1 MAGKGKWG
9 RKGWTAGALIVLIL
23 CGLLAWNGPRL
34 LARAQLGA
42 AYGARL
48 GCSCRYVEGRAM
60 GSCADDKAP
69 GMALV
74 RLEDLAESRAV
85 KASVP
90 LLASRTARF
99 RPGWGC
105 LLDPVG

>member
-1 MAGKGKWG
+1 MAGERKWN
-9 RKGWTAGALIVLIL
+9 RIGWASAAIVLIL
-23 CGLLAWNGPRL
+23 FGLLAWHGPTL

-48 GCSCRYVEGRAM
+48 TCSCRYVEGRAM
-60 GSCADDKAP
+60 GSCAQDKAP

-74 RLEDLAESRAV
+74 RLEDVPEDKAV
-85 KASVP
+85 RASVP

-99 RPGWGC
+99 RDGWGC
-105 LLDPVG
+105 LLAPVD

>member
-1 MAGKGKWG
+1 MPRRTTIKYIVIALALAGL
-9 RKGWTAGALIVLIL
+9 ALLV
-23 CGLLAWNGPRL
+23 WNGRTIH
-34 LARAQLGA
+34 AQAQLGA

-60 GSCADDKAP
+60 DSCEADKEP

-74 RLEDLAESRAV
+74 SLSDRPDARAV
-85 KASVP
+85 EAHVP
-90 LLASRTARF
+90 LLASRTARY

-105 LLDPVG
+105 LLDPAK